1 MSCIPTTKDIYS
13 GAYRSGN
20 NKDEHTC
27 NSYIVKSN
35 IGSIEALIMSCIPT
49 TKDIYSGAY
58 RSGNNKDE
66 HTCNSYIV
74 KSNNGSI
81 ENRGIHSKQDVYVY
95 GI

>member
-1 MSCIPTTKDIYS
+1 MRLY
-13 GAYRSGN
+13 
-20 NKDEHTC
+20 
-27 NSYIVKSN
+27 
-35 IGSIEALIMSCIPT
+35 LPT

-74 KSNNGSI
+74 KSNNGST
-81 ENRGIHSKQDVYVY
+81 ENQGIQSNQDIRVY

>member
-1 MSCIPTTKDIYS
+1 MDL
-13 GAYRSGN
+13 
-20 NKDEHTC
+20 
-27 NSYIVKSN
+27 V
-35 IGSIEALIMSCIPT
+35 EALIRLCLPT

-81 ENRGIHSKQDVYVY
+81 ENRGIQSNQDVHVY
-95 GI
+95 GIWWIGVYIVFGG

>member
-1 MSCIPTTKDIYS
+1 MRLC
-13 GAYRSGN
+13 
-20 NKDEHTC
+20 
-27 NSYIVKSN
+27 
-35 IGSIEALIMSCIPT
+35 LPT

-81 ENRGIHSKQDVYVY
+81 ENRGIQSNQDMHVYE
-95 GI
+95 IWWMFCRSNR

>member
-1 MSCIPTTKDIYS
+1 M
-13 GAYRSGN
+13 RFR
-20 NKDEHTC
+20 
-27 NSYIVKSN
+27 
-35 IGSIEALIMSCIPT
+35 LPT

-81 ENRGIHSKQDVYVY
+81 ENKGIQSNQDVCVY
-95 GI
+95 GIWWIGVYIVFSG

>member
-1 MSCIPTTKDIYS
+1 MRLC
-13 GAYRSGN
+13 
-20 NKDEHTC
+20 
-27 NSYIVKSN
+27 
-35 IGSIEALIMSCIPT
+35 LPT

-81 ENRGIHSKQDVYVY
+81 ENRGIQSNQDVHVY
-95 GI
+95 GIWWIGVYIVFSG

>member
-1 MSCIPTTKDIYS
+1 MSLC
-13 GAYRSGN
+13 
-20 NKDEHTC
+20 
-27 NSYIVKSN
+27 
-35 IGSIEALIMSCIPT
+35 LPT

-81 ENRGIHSKQDVYVY
+81 ENRGIQSNQDVHVY
-95 GI
+95 GIWWIGAYMIFSG